1 MGVLIAEDNKTVNF
15 DYLYDMEPTENG
27 ETRQFSG
34 HHLHP
39 VYAEK
44 TVPIKVYQ
52 PTMPSDPDSLYG
64 MKVKVMGRMDP
75 GYGTDIQI
83 IIQSKLIYD

>member
-1 MGVLIAEDNKTVNF
+1 MSRMGVLIAEENKMVNF

-52 PTMPSDPDSLYG
+52 PTMPSDPNRNITTPK
-64 MKVKVMGRMDP
+64 KVTP
-75 GYGTDIQI
+75 
-83 IIQSKLIYD
+83 LL